1 MHYAIAI
8 HKDAGSDYGV
18 SVPDL
23 PGCISAGES
32 IEDAIAMAR
41 EAIELHL
48 IGLIEEGGFPPEPT
62 PIEQWRAHPDYAG
75 ATWAVVRI
83 EESNLSNK
91 AQRVQI
97 TLPERLL
104 AAVDEYADR
113 NSQTRSGLLARAVW
127 EYMRRGTDD
136 LGQEPPKRAKRAKRA
151 GSLNEKMLRDVFGKP
166 GAARGKKLDNITS
179 KKPVKKAAKK
189 RTKATRR
196 AK

>member
-1 MHYAIAI
+1 MHYPIAI
-8 HKDAGSDYGV
+8 HKDAKSDYGV

-23 PGCISAGES
+23 PGCISAGET
-32 IEDAIAMAR
+32 IEDALVMAR

-62 PIEQWRAHPDYAG
+62 PIEQWREDPDFAG

-83 EESNLSNK
+83 EESNLSPK

-104 AAVDEYADR
+104 IAVDEFADR
-113 NSQTRSGLLARAVW
+113 HDQTRSGLLARAVW
-127 EYMRRGTDD
+127 EYMGRGDPGRDTGPVRRVRATP
-136 LGQEPPKRAKRAKRA
+136 GQAGKKAKGKAPKRATPKGTTSTGKPRGKAPAKRTGPA
-151 GSLNEKMLRDVFGKP
+151 
-166 GAARGKKLDNITS
+166 
-179 KKPVKKAAKK
+179 
-189 RTKATRR
+189 RR

>member
-1 MHYAIAI
+1 MHYPIAI
-8 HKDAGSDYGV
+8 HKDAKSDYGV

-23 PGCISAGES
+23 PGCISAGAT
-32 IEDAIAMAR
+32 IEDALAMAR

-62 PIEQWRAHPDYAG
+62 PIEQWREDPDFAG

-83 EESNLSNK
+83 EESNLSPK

-104 AAVDEYADR
+104 IAVDEFADR
-113 NSQTRSGLLARAVW
+113 HDQTRSGLLARAVW
-127 EYMRRGTDD
+127 EYMGRGDPGREPGPARRVRAAPGKA
-136 LGQEPPKRAKRAKRA
+136 GNKAKGKAPKRSTPKGAASTGKPRGKAPAKRTGPA
-151 GSLNEKMLRDVFGKP
+151 
-166 GAARGKKLDNITS
+166 
-179 KKPVKKAAKK
+179 
-189 RTKATRR
+189 RR

>member
-8 HKDAGSDYGV
+8 HKDADSDYGV

-62 PIEQWRAHPDYAG
+62 RIEQWRAHPDYAG

-113 NSQTRSGLLARAVW
+113 HSQTRSGLLARAVW
-127 EYMRRGTDD
+127 EYMGRGENERAASPAARVRVVRLKKAPKTKGKAKKPSAKKTASSGLTHRGTA
-136 LGQEPPKRAKRAKRA
+136 PAK
-151 GSLNEKMLRDVFGKP
+151 
-166 GAARGKKLDNITS
+166 GKK
-179 KKPVKKAAKK
+179 P
-189 RTKATRR
+189 TRR